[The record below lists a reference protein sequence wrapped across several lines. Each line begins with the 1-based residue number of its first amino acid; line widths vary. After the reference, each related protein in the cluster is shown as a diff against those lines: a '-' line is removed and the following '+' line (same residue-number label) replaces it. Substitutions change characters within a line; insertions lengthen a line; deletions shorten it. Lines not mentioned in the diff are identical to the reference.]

1 MNHVTTASTNI
12 FRHFPARC
20 FPHVPILV
28 ALDQLQYAERE
39 FATFQR
45 AKVTQYLVDAIESV
59 VTGNADPAEALKAA
73 QEGADSVL
81 NDYK

>member
-1 MNHVTTASTNI
+1 
-12 FRHFPARC
+12 
-20 FPHVPILV
+20 LV
-28 ALDQLQYAERE
+28 ALDQLEYAERE

-59 VTGNADPAEALKAA
+59 VTGNADPTEALSKA

-81 NDYK
+81 GDYK